1 MINLLYH
8 QSHKKSFENIDC
20 DDQKNPE
27 YQIGCLVT
35 YVNMNCLFNIRYVK
49 TLCKYSLY
57 W

>member
-35 YVNMNCLFNIRYVK
+35 YVNMNCLFKIRYVK